1 MGSVYLFIFS
11 LIVGFLGSVA
21 CWKLTKYYQHKND
34 KENFKELEEEVIEGL
49 KKLKEYTA
57 AKNSRKASDEYDLL
71 NIALDNELSDITI
84 VNEEGLTI
92 ASTLKD
98 PEEVAAQYSNIFQNV
113 NNIINN
119 ASKVIV
125 KAGDEYVYITTI
137 KKKDIPLYLIIHSNI
152 EVDPISEKEI
162 IKDILNVL
170 DKYIS

>member
-11 LIVGFLGSVA
+11 LIVGFLGSIA
-21 CWKLTKYYQHKND
+21 CWKLTKYYHYKNS
-34 KENFKELEEEVIEGL
+34 KENIEKLEEEVIEGL
-49 KKLKEYTA
+49 KELKKYTTE
-57 AKNSRKASDEYDLL
+57 NSRKASDEYDLL
-71 NIALDNELSDITI
+71 EIALDNELSDITI

-113 NNIINN
+113 NNIVKN

-125 KAGDEYVYITTI
+125 KAGDEYIYITTI
-137 KKKDIPLYLIIHSNI
+137 KKNDIPLYLIIHSNI
-152 EVDPISEKEI
+152 EVDPISENGI
-162 IKDILNVL
+162 IRDVLNVL